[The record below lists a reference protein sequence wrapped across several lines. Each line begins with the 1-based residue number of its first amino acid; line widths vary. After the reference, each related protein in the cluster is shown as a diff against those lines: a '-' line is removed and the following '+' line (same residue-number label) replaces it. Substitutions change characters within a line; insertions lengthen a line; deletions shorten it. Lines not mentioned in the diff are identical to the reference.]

1 MRYVVFLVIVL
12 VGGTLAVVVIQNFS
26 TLATAVHLSF
36 FVWRAPTLPMG
47 LWLLISCLFG
57 ALTLYIFTLVS
68 ALQERRELRMLRRRV
83 AELEQAQVSM
93 SGDPLRVFPS
103 PAIVP
108 MPGIPGPFPPFPP
121 Q

>member
-1 MRYVVFLVIVL
+1 MRYVVLLVIVL
-12 VGGTLAVVVIQNFS
+12 VGGALAVVVIQNFS

-36 FVWRAPTLPMG
+36 FIWRTPALPMG

-57 ALTLYIFTLVS
+57 ALMLYIFTLVS
-68 ALQERRELRMLRRRV
+68 AWQERRELRTLRRRV

-93 SGDPLRVFPS
+93 SSGPVQMFPS
-103 PAIVP
+103 THVVP
-108 MPGIPGPFPPFPP
+108 MPGIPGRFPPTPP